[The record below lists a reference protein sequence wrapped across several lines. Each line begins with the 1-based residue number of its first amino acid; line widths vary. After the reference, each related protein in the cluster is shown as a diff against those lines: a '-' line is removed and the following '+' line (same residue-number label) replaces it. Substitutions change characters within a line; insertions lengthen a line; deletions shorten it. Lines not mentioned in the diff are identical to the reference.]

1 MRPTAPPLWVGV
13 LVAVGFIVAETL
25 LVLQLKRVAPENAF
39 GAVFLLGVLVVSAAW
54 GLGLAVATSV
64 VSAAVY
70 MYFHLEGTDSVA
82 PALFV
87 FLPLALLANLLA
99 GQARLRAAEAEQRRI
114 EADLSAELARS
125 TLRAG
130 DLREALD
137 GAGRRVAEV
146 LGLPAAHL
154 DLDTL
159 AGGDDQT
166 AIALEDDGEPVGTLL
181 VPVGLPRAAQQRV
194 LRMIPALEGLLAATR
209 DRWAINEA
217 LAASHAEVSALAA
230 QQAALRRVATLVAR
244 GADPA
249 EVYPAAVAELA
260 AGLQVQHVTL
270 VRYEADEH
278 CVVLATQD
286 SRHSAKLTAGE
297 RFSLDGDSLS
307 SQIRRT
313 AEPGRIDDYAE
324 AHGPI
329 AERMRTLG
337 LFSGVGAPVMV
348 NGQVRGAL
356 LVGSGG
362 PQPMPPEC
370 EARVGDFADLVATAI
385 HNDENRAELRAS
397 RARIITAAD
406 QARRGIERD
415 LHDGAQQRIVA
426 LGMELRAVEAAVPA
440 DRPDIR
446 DQLDRAVTGLTELH
460 GDLQELS
467 RGIHPAILSRG
478 GLGPAVKS
486 LARRSPVAVVLDLD
500 LDPATDRAL
509 PEQVKVAAYYV
520 VAESLTNAAKHA
532 HADEV
537 TVRLCAAGDA
547 LRLSVTDDGVGGAG
561 TAGGS
566 GLIGLSDRVAA
577 LSGRL
582 EISSPPGAGTTL
594 IATIPLRAG

>member
-1 MRPTAPPLWVGV
+1 MSRRSGANYHQPVAAQTGRWQSLHTRLLRLVVRPTAPPLWVGV
-13 LVAVGFIVAETL
+13 LVAVGLIVAEAL

-99 GQARLRAAEAEQRRI
+99 GQARLRAAEAEQRRV

-125 TLRAG
+125 TLRAS
-130 DLREALD
+130 DLRDALD
-137 GAGRRVAEV
+137 RAGRRVAEV

-159 AGGDDQT
+159 AGGDDQI

-181 VPVGLPRAAQQRV
+181 VPAGLPKAAQQRV

-270 VRYEADEH
+270 VRYEADDD

-286 SRHSAKLTAGE
+286 SRHTAKLTAGE

-313 AEPGRIDDYAE
+313 AEPDRIDDYVADGRPDRR
-324 AHGPI
+324 ADACPGP
-329 AERMRTLG
+329 AFRSRR
-337 LFSGVGAPVMV
+337 SRHRRRA
-348 NGQVRGAL
+348 
-356 LVGSGG
+356 G
-362 PQPMPPEC
+362 PRRA
-370 EARVGDFADLVATAI
+370 ARRLEPA
-385 HNDENRAELRAS
+385 
-397 RARIITAAD
+397 AAD
-406 QARRGIERD
+406 AGANARRGSAISPTWWPPRSTTP
-415 LHDGAQQRIVA
+415 R
-426 LGMELRAVEAAVPA
+426 
-440 DRPDIR
+440 
-446 DQLDRAVTGLTELH
+446 TG
-460 GDLQELS
+460 
-467 RGIHPAILSRG
+467 
-478 GLGPAVKS
+478 
-486 LARRSPVAVVLDLD
+486 RS
-500 LDPATDRAL
+500 
-509 PEQVKVAAYYV
+509 
-520 VAESLTNAAKHA
+520 
-532 HADEV
+532 
-537 TVRLCAAGDA
+537 
-547 LRLSVTDDGVGGAG
+547 
-561 TAGGS
+561 
-566 GLIGLSDRVAA
+566 
-577 LSGRL
+577 SGRPGRA
-582 EISSPPGAGTTL
+582 SSPPPIRPAVGSNATSTTAPSSGSWPSEWTCARWRPRCPPTGPTSVTSSAGRS
-594 IATIPLRAG
+594 PG